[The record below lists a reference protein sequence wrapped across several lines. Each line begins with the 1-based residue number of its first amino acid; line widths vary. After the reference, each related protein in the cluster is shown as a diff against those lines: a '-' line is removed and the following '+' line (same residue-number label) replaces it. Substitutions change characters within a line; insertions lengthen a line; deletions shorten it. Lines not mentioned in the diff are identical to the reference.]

1 MVGPCVTVACF
12 VGDVSEIDKNGA
24 LPLPLALAIAIA
36 IVIVVIVID
45 IDEVEDC
52 SAVEE

>member
-24 LPLPLALAIAIA
+24 PLPLPLAIAIA
-36 IVIVVIVID
+36 IVIVVID